1 MSYPES
7 SCSYESMPSN
17 AQLVAARFGF
27 SGSCPTC
34 QGYNGAGRLLA
45 SRPLTGSE
53 PLETVAQIGVKAG
66 WAVHAQAGQPAG
78 ADQPATVD
86 VAVFLM
92 VVAVAVQILL
102 DLTVGPPQPVLHRPY
117 ATGGGIRG
125 QLDFGGMAVVDGSH
139 PHRPVE

>member
-34 QGYNGAGRLLA
+34 QGYNGAGRLL
-45 SRPLTGSE
+45 SWRPLTGSE

-66 WAVHAQAGQPAG
+66 CAVHAQAGQPAG
-78 ADQPATVD
+78 AEQPATVD

-92 VVAVAVQILL
+92 VVAVAGAQLWSILPNG
-102 DLTVGPPQPVLHRPY
+102 TRTPCAKPISEG
-117 ATGGGIRG
+117 AC
-125 QLDFGGMAVVDGSH
+125 
-139 PHRPVE
+139 